1 MGLRSRLTAFALIFL
16 SCKAKSVEHPTSVA
30 GRTYRIL
37 SPEQLD
43 GGRLPALVVLHAFA
57 TSAQTQ
63 AGYFDVDRAFLSK
76 SFFVVL
82 PEGRIDSDGNRF
94 WNATDACCDQHGA
107 KPDDVGYLDAVLDDA
122 IARYPIDPKRV
133 FFAGVSNG
141 GFMVQRYACDRPE
154 RVRGFASVSGALW
167 EDLTKC
173 APAKS
178 VAALLIHGDADN
190 VVHYDGGTSLIGNA
204 ARYPSA
210 PIAAQFWATRAGA
223 TARAMSKFDSY
234 TDVQAWTGGDTTV
247 ELWTMKGEGHSIPRS
262 AGLPKRIAAFFEKL
276 R

>member
-1 MGLRSRLTAFALIFL
+1 MGLRSRLTAFALVLL
-16 SCKAKSVEHPTSVA
+16 SCKAKSVEHPTAVP
-30 GRTYRIL
+30 GRSYRIL
-37 SPEQLD
+37 SPKNVEA
-43 GGRLPALVVLHAFA
+43 GRKLPALVVLHAFD

-63 AGYFDVDRAFLSK
+63 AGYFDVDRAFLSR

-82 PEGRIDSDGNRF
+82 PEGRIDKDGHRF
-94 WNATDACCDQHGA
+94 WNATDACCDQYGE

-122 IARYPIDPKRV
+122 LARYPIDPKLV
-133 FFAGVSNG
+133 FFTGVSNG
-141 GFMVQRYACDRPE
+141 GFMVQRYACDRPD

-173 APAKS
+173 PPAKG
-178 VAALLIHGDADN
+178 VAALLIHGDADDI
-190 VVHYDGGTSLIGNA
+190 VRYDGGDSLIGNA

-223 TARAMSKFDSY
+223 TANTTTGSSTEVR
-234 TDVQAWTGGDTTV
+234 AWTGGTVPV
-247 ELWTMKGEGHSIPRS
+247 ELWTLRGEGHSIPRS
-262 AGLPKRIAAFFEKL
+262 KGLPKRIAEFFEKL